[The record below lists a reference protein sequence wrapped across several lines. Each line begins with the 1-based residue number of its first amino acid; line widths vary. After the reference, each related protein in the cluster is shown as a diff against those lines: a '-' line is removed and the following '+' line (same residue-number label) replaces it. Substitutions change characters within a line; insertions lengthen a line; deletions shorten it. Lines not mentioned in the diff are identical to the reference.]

1 VLNAELKNTINK
13 IISEIKRLSDF
24 YEIQTNIE
32 EKEVERAVQLVID
45 ARTDYENTIS
55 TMKKEIARN
64 KDLQT
69 ELQGQITTLR

>member
-1 VLNAELKNTINK
+1 MQINK
-13 IISEIKRLSDF
+13 LRDF
-24 YEIQTNIE
+24 YEIQTNTE

-64 KDLQT
+64 
-69 ELQGQITTLR
+69 